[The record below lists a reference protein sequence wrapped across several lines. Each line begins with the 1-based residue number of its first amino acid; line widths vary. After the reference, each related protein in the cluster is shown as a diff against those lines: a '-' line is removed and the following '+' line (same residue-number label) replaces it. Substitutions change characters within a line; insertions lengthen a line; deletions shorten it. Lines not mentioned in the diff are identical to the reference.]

1 MSLSQ
6 KVSFIRDRCARAVVG
21 LSGGLDSSV
30 VVTLAVK
37 ALGKKNVY
45 GYILPDSEITPEGD
59 MKDALELA
67 QALGINYQSYDLNLL
82 RKLLSNIIADDRLTI
97 GNALARL
104 RMTILYAKAGEHKA
118 LVLGTS
124 DRSEIE
130 IGFFTKHGDGAAD
143 CYPIADLY
151 KTEVRQFAHHL
162 KVPIHIIEKPSSP
175 ALWAGQTAE
184 GEIGLTYEQ
193 VDAMLR
199 GEIEKHPALE
209 ARIRSTEHKRAIFY

>member
-1 MSLSQ
+1 MSIA
-6 KVSFIRDRCARAVVG
+6 KIRECCDRAVVG

-45 GYILPDSEITPEGD
+45 GYMLPDSEITPEGD

-67 QALGINYQSYDLNLL
+67 KALGINYQTYDLFPL
-82 RKLLSNIIADDRLTI
+82 RKLLANVIADDRLTI

-151 KTEVRQFAHHL
+151 KTEVRELAKQL
-162 KVPIHIIEKPSSP
+162 QVPAVIIEKPSSP
-175 ALWAGQTAE
+175 ALWAGHTAE

-209 ARIRSTEHKRAIFY
+209 ARIKNTKHKRTSIF